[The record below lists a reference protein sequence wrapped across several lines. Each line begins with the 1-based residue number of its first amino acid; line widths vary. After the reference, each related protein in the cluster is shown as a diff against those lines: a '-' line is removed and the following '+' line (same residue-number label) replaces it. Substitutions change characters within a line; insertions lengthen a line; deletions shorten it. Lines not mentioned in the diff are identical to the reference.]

1 MSYMSAIIRFN
12 LLSDLFFYLFVELVA
27 YSKKSAI
34 SSREIQTSILLGE
47 LVEHAISEAWGIK
60 SLPLLT
66 RNSRWCAVLQD
77 VFDKLAC
84 LSEVC
89 SSAVMLPIC
98 IILP

>member
-1 MSYMSAIIRFN
+1 MY
-12 LLSDLFFYLFVELVA
+12 VELVA
-27 YSKKSAI
+27 YSMKYAI
-34 SSREIQTSILLGE
+34 SSREIQTSILLHGE
-47 LVEHAISEAWGIK
+47 LVEHAISEARGIK

-89 SSAVMLPIC
+89 SSAVMLTDMYYPS
-98 IILP
+98 LTSRH